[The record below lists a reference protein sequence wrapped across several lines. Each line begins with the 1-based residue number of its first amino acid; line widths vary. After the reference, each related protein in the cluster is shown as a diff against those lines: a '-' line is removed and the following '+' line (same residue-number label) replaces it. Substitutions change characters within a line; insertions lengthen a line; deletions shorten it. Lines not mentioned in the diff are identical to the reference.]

1 MCFLSTYPEP
11 GTEGGTA
18 PAAGT
23 RIQSCPPV
31 LIVYVSFGEQHNE
44 RSNTTIP
51 PPEYFPISFL
61 SPTDPDLILGPHL
74 LYSLGYSSS
83 FLIDHVSSLLPL
95 IRFPDQQ
102 PLFLSK
108 IISSWF
114 PTAQATLV
122 SACAAW
128 NPHLEGLCSD
138 HRQVL

>member
-1 MCFLSTYPEP
+1 MCFLSTCPEP
-11 GTEGGTA
+11 GTERGTG

-23 RIQSCPPV
+23 QIQPCPPV

-44 RSNTTIP
+44 RSNMTIP
-51 PPEYFPISFL
+51 PPEYFPNSFP
-61 SPTDPDLILGPHL
+61 SPTDPDLVLAPDL
-74 LYSLGYSSS
+74 LYSLGYSGR

-108 IISSWF
+108 IISFWF

-122 SACAAW
+122 SACVAW